1 MEITALFLYNNDI
14 GENMKKR
21 ILIAI
26 ILTLL
31 TIIFLPTALILMQLR
46 GQVISILVSLV
57 VLVII
62 GVYVFGGVPKMIIYI
77 IYGAVTSFFLFLL
90 PEPYHVPIVFIGTLL
105 FILHPLSSFENYL
118 SEKMLPEDVLP
129 IRISIHGSY
138 WPFYAYFKEMKN
150 FYHLPQARKL
160 YTKKSYLQLRQLT
173 TILLTFVGIFLYIH
187 AISLIANSLDDFTWR
202 NFFIFYAVI
211 IMFILSYYTFK
222 KGFTSTFRTLGIS
235 LFPPMIYLI
244 LISDFPDVIKYSFAT
259 SVLVLGLVIS
269 IIELTKYYQRV
280 AYDDYHYYDV
290 DQQLEVFANAL
301 FEPIVYNESFTKCAH
316 YQIKVKLETFQK
328 QFHDILVYANF
339 FRFIITA
346 YAYGKEMVHLHADF
360 HEKNEKRAEK
370 FKVYLES
377 KFKIGITMD
386 LIDDPNKSSYEEKF
400 FHRPNYII
408 ARAQNLANLLKE
420 LEIKTKIIISIIAY
434 FELEEELEEFQSD
447 FQMVRLDDLSE
458 DNYITVRIDVPSIN
472 VDYMIESKIREVL
485 LSLMVHH
492 GQFVRISVYY

>member
-1 MEITALFLYNNDI
+1 
-14 GENMKKR
+14 MKKR
-21 ILIAI
+21 IVIALILLI
-26 ILTLL
+26 L
-31 TIIFLPTALILMQLR
+31 TIIFLPTALILMELR
-46 GQVISILVSLV
+46 GQVISILSSIVAF
-57 VLVII
+57 VII

-77 IYGAVTSFFLFLL
+77 IYGALTSFFLFAFD
-90 PEPYHVPIVFIGTLL
+90 EPYHLPIVFIGTLL
-105 FILHPLSSFENYL
+105 FILHPLSAFENYL
-118 SEKMLPEDVLP
+118 AEKMLPEDVLP

-160 YTKKSYLQLRQLT
+160 YTKKTYLHLRQFT
-173 TILLTFVGIFLYIH
+173 TLMLMFAGIFLYIRG
-187 AISLIANSLDDFTWR
+187 ISFIANSLDDFSWE

-211 IMFILSYYTFK
+211 IVFILAFYTFK

-244 LISDFPDVIKYSFAT
+244 LASSFPNVIKYTFAS
-259 SVLVLGLVIS
+259 SVLVLGLIVS
-269 IIELTKYYQRV
+269 IIELVKYYQRV
-280 AYDDYHYYDV
+280 AYDVYHYYDV
-290 DQQLEVFANAL
+290 DQQLDVYANAL
-301 FEPIVYNESFTKCAH
+301 FEPLVYNETFTKCGH
-316 YQIKVKLETFQK
+316 YQIKVSLETFQK
-328 QFHDILVYANF
+328 HFHDILVYSNF

-346 YAYGKEMVHLHADF
+346 YAYGKQCIHLYADF
-360 HEKNEKRAEK
+360 HEKNQVRAEK
-370 FKVYLES
+370 FKVYLEA
-377 KFKIGITMD
+377 KFKMAVPMD
-386 LIDDPNKSSYEEKF
+386 LIDDPNKAQYEKKF

-434 FELEEELEEFQSD
+434 FELEEELED
-447 FQMVRLDDLSE
+447 FQNDFPAIKLDDLSE
-458 DNYITVRIDVPSIN
+458 EAYITARIDVPSIN